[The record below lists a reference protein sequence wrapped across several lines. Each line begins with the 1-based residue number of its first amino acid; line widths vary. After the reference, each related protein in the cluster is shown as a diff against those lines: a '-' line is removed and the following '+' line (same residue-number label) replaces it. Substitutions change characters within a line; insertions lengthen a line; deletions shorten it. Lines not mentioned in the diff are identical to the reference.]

1 MYFPASLTKQKWF
14 HRMNFVFGTQACWC
28 KPRWKEQKRRKDTPS
43 DVFAL
48 VIRWQITE
56 IIFVSDNPILC
67 LCMSA
72 AKPLMW
78 YIQPQRHSVVKFYHH
93 AAACGKPHYP
103 VSFRTAIG
111 IDLKSMLPRNSNDA
125 SGDIYRNIYFVL
137 TTFSDSIPS
146 LLLYEK
152 TRWIAS
158 PPGKILLN

>member
-1 MYFPASLTKQKWF
+1 MSLHVSGKAANVIYPAAASF
-14 HRMNFVFGTQACWC
+14 SG
-28 KPRWKEQKRRKDTPS
+28 
-43 DVFAL
+43 
-48 VIRWQITE
+48 QI
-56 IIFVSDNPILC
+56 
-67 LCMSA
+67 
-72 AKPLMW
+72 
-78 YIQPQRHSVVKFYHH
+78 YHH
-93 AAACGKPHYP
+93 AAACGKPHYL

>member
-1 MYFPASLTKQKWF
+1 MVPSNEFCFWDAGLL
-14 HRMNFVFGTQACWC
+14 VQA
-28 KPRWKEQKRRKDTPS
+28 KVKRAKVPKRHAVRRICPCHS
-43 DVFAL
+43 MA
-48 VIRWQITE
+48 
-56 IIFVSDNPILC
+56 DNRN
-67 LCMSA
+67 
-72 AKPLMW
+72 
-78 YIQPQRHSVVKFYHH
+78 YIC
-93 AAACGKPHYP
+93 CGKPHYP

-158 PPGKILLN
+158 PPGKILLNQKLRTYAFRQRRTASKME